1 MTAFNVQI
9 YIIYVDC
16 IFRSNVFQFYSN
28 IRKSYSVDVNTYVV
42 GFRIYINKCMED
54 GERMSSYYFLLLLL
68 QDIYKTEFKYLHT
81 NYLYLPYSY
90 SMYRAQIYSIHNLYY
105 NFIAHLCVIH
115 KLNK

>member
-54 GERMSSYYFLLLLL
+54 GVRILLLFSLITTAGDL
-68 QDIYKTEFKYLHT
+68 Q
-81 NYLYLPYSY
+81 N
-90 SMYRAQIYSIHNLYY
+90 
-105 NFIAHLCVIH
+105 CV
-115 KLNK
+115 